1 MEFNDGYDTL
11 VGEKGVTLSG
21 GQKQR
26 VAIARSLLKESAIL
40 IFDDS
45 LSAVDTKTDKSIR
58 DAISKMNINTSI
70 IITQRINS
78 AQDADLIIVMDK
90 GKIVEMGKHQDL
102 INNGQLYQTIYNIQT
117 KMEV

>member
-1 MEFNDGYDTL
+1 M
-11 VGEKGVTLSG
+11 
-21 GQKQR
+21 
-26 VAIARSLLKESAIL
+26 KESAIL

-45 LSAVDTKTDKSIR
+45 LSSVDTKTDKSIR

-90 GKIVEMGKHQDL
+90 GKIVEMEKHQDL

>member
-1 MEFNDGYDTL
+1 M
-11 VGEKGVTLSG
+11 K
-21 GQKQR
+21 K
-26 VAIARSLLKESAIL
+26 SAIL

-90 GKIVEMGKHQDL
+90 GKIVEMEKHQDL